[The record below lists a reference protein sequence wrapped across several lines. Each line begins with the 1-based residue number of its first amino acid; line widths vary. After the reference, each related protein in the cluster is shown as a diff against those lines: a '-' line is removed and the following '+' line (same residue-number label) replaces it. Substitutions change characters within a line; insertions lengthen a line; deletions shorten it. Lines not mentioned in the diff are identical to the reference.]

1 MNWRNALLLFREL
14 NRRHRNLYVRAL
26 NVFALFFISFYY
38 FQAQGLLY
46 PHLSGFFPFDISI
59 SLLLIMLICVA
70 FRLKLATSGWFILF
84 FLSFIFSFICATNIY
99 HVPTTSHVLLSMFI
113 YGTNSLGTLQSV
125 QTNTLFNNKQKI
137 QFYSSLELQ
146 LASELP
152 WGTFRI
158 EPRSA
163 RPYGIIPA
171 VLGEPWQLE
180 DCGFGHWSNLV
191 QILYRLPGVKPEISF
206 LNSPSLHFLIY

>member
-1 MNWRNALLLFREL
+1 
-14 NRRHRNLYVRAL
+14 
-26 NVFALFFISFYY
+26 
-38 FQAQGLLY
+38 
-46 PHLSGFFPFDISI
+46 
-59 SLLLIMLICVA
+59 
-70 FRLKLATSGWFILF
+70 
-84 FLSFIFSFICATNIY
+84 
-99 HVPTTSHVLLSMFI
+99 MFI

-146 LASELP
+146 LASKLP
-152 WGTFRI
+152 WGTFRL

-163 RPYGIIPA
+163 RPYGVIPA
-171 VLGEPWQLE
+171 VLGEPRQL
-180 DCGFGHWSNLV
+180 DCGSGHWSNLV